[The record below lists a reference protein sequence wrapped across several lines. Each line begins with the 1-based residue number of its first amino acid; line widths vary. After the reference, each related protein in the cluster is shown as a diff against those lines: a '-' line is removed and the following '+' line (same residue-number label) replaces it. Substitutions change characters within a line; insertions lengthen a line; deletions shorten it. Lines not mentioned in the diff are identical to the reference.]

1 MKSPEAYIALGRKLN
16 LIAFALMKNR
26 EQFDPN
32 RLKIA

>member
-1 MKSPEAYIALGRKLN
+1 MKATEAYISLGRKLAR
-16 LIAFALMKNR
+16 IAYALMKNR